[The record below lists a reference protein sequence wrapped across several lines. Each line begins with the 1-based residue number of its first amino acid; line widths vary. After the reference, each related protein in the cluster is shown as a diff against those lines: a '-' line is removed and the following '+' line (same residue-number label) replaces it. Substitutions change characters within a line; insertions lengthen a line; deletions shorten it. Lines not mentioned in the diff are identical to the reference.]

1 MQIAQRGYLRLYAA
15 GWALKTHI
23 QESLGMVME
32 ESGGQPM
39 ESNEAPKTVVLSGTP
54 NVGEAGQVST
64 GPYVQPMMMVQP
76 SNDEA
81 TISMV
86 MGLVTWFCH
95 ITAGLLCVT
104 ACLAPITTVAGV
116 ILGHIGLRKAKE
128 MNGMNKGMAIAGLV
142 MNYLSIF
149 AYIAVV
155 AGVGLIG
162 AGALGM

>member
-1 MQIAQRGYLRLYAA
+1 
-15 GWALKTHI
+15 
-23 QESLGMVME
+23 ME
-32 ESGGQPM
+32 EAGDQPIGSG
-39 ESNEAPKTVVLSGTP
+39 EAPKTVVLTGTP
-54 NVGEAGQVST
+54 NVGEAGQSST

-95 ITAGLLCVT
+95 ITAGLLCIT
-104 ACLAPITTVAGV
+104 ACLAPVTTVVGV
-116 ILGHIGLRKAKE
+116 ILGHIGLRKANE
-128 MNGMNKGMAIAGLV
+128 MNGLNKGMAIAGLV
-142 MNYLSIF
+142 MNYLSIA

-155 AGVGLIG
+155 AGVGLLG

>member
-1 MQIAQRGYLRLYAA
+1 
-15 GWALKTHI
+15 
-23 QESLGMVME
+23 ME
-32 ESGGQPM
+32 EAGDQPIGSG
-39 ESNEAPKTVVLSGTP
+39 EAPKTVVLTGTP
-54 NVGEAGQVST
+54 NVGEAGQSST

-95 ITAGLLCVT
+95 ITAGLLCIT

-116 ILGHIGLRKAKE
+116 ILGHIGLRKANE
-128 MNGMNKGMAIAGLV
+128 MNGLNKGMAIAGLV
-142 MNYLSIF
+142 MNYLSIV

-155 AGVGLIG
+155 AGVGLLG